1 MIKEYI
7 LNKHMIKDN
16 IWRILFYVSMGT
28 LTLWLILKV
37 TGVINTPVWLE
48 FGVPVASLVLGLLS
62 FYRDLMKNMA
72 GLAVGL
78 ATLATR
84 FEHLDKKVEHLG
96 GDMSSVKTSIGQ
108 LDKKVTHLDFDLE
121 FVKKRVA

>member
-48 FGVPVASLVLGLLS
+48 FGVPVASLVLGLLAL
-62 FYRDLMKNMA
+62 YRDVMKNI
-72 GLAVGL
+72 VGL
-78 ATLATR
+78 SVGLTTLTTK
-84 FEHLDKKVEHLG
+84 FEYFAGDMGSLKKGMVRLDKK
-96 GDMSSVKTSIGQ
+96 SRPT
-108 LDKKVTHLDFDLE
+108 
-121 FVKKRVA
+121 